1 MEKMIKIPVCFSCG
15 NFNPETDSCP
25 AYEKGIPDEVLFH
38 KQRSDTDCGN
48 GVGFYERP
56 QGGK

>member
-1 MEKMIKIPVCFSCG
+1 MIKIPVCFSCG

-25 AYEKGIPDEVLFH
+25 AYKKGIPDEVLFH
-38 KQRSDTDCGN
+38 KQRSDKDCGN

-56 QGGK
+56 QGGR